1 MSKKQHNHLG
11 LVQRLTS
18 TCNLFSTKKKKI
30 EKTFAILNAQRR
42 QEAQPHASVLL
53 KVKFAIAGRLP
64 AAELPLCLTKCGGPA
79 AEIC

>member
-1 MSKKQHNHLG
+1 MSKNNTTTWDWCSDWPQPLIYF
-11 LVQRLTS
+11 LQ
-18 TCNLFSTKKKKI
+18 KKKI

-42 QEAQPHASVLL
+42 QEAQSHASVLL
-53 KVKFAIAGRLP
+53 KVKFAIARRLP